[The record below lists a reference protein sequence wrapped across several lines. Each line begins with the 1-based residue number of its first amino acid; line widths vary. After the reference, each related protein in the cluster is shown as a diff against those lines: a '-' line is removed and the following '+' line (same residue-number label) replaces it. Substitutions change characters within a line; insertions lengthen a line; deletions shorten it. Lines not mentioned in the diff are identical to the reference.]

1 MFLDAVKPSPLEPTR
16 LLNTADIEVGVPLM
30 ATCCELALFAV
41 FFCWSYSVTPYLLPA
56 SSPQAAAPSASPS
69 SASAASAAS
78 TSPSLSTSET
88 LTGVA
93 ADPESRAAAGPSDA
107 VLNEKQQGQQQQQ
120 RYHGGFCGLK
130 AWLMMLNH
138 MDMLKGFIFPFVY
151 IEEAALVSSH
161 ILSLSLCPSFPSS
174 PSTSLAILKEKTV
187 DFVGET
193 VANYTTMTK
202 RTGRI
207 HRPGS
212 PTAKGQVALHVVLQA
227 VELLGRS
234 SEEGGHSC

>member
-56 SSPQAAAPSASPS
+56 PSSQTAPLACSSASSASP
-69 SASAASAAS
+69 ASVSAAS

-88 LTGVA
+88 LTGIA

-107 VLNEKQQGQQQQQ
+107 VLSEKQQGQQQQQ

-138 MDMLKGFIFPFVY
+138 MDMLKGLIFAFVY
-151 IEEAALVSSH
+151 MEEAALVSSLA
-161 ILSLSLCPSFPSS
+161 LSLFFSLSFLPLFTIS
-174 PSTSLAILKEKTV
+174 P
-187 DFVGET
+187 
-193 VANYTTMTK
+193 
-202 RTGRI
+202 
-207 HRPGS
+207 
-212 PTAKGQVALHVVLQA
+212 
-227 VELLGRS
+227 LGNLERKDRRLYW
-234 SEEGGHSC
+234 GNCC